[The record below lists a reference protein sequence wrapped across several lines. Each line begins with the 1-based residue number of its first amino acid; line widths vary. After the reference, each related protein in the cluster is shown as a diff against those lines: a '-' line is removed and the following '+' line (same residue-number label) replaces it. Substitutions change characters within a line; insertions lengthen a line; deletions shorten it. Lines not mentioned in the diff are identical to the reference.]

1 MLRENV
7 LIFSKENN
15 IRKNPVA
22 SSNYYSSSISYPDR
36 ALLYLVLVQ
45 EVIEEHKV
53 FVILNLLLLFLVFA
67 FSIFHLVIECN
78 QLDILGEGHTQSLPA
93 EGAAGIKICIC
104 PAVNSSSYV
113 LINFSSYFKSLS
125 APWEIQDQH
134 YTVF

>member
-15 IRKNPVA
+15 IKKNPVA

-78 QLDILGEGHTQSLPA
+78 
-93 EGAAGIKICIC
+93 
-104 PAVNSSSYV
+104 
-113 LINFSSYFKSLS
+113 
-125 APWEIQDQH
+125 
-134 YTVF
+134 